1 MFLCIDT
8 DLCLN
13 LYILFNSTK
22 YLTKLSLL
30 KDYTTGCC
38 DLLFVIRGF
47 WSFCFQLVSYAV
59 IAFKSVSVVIVLQ
72 ILSRLSE
79 SG

>member
-1 MFLCIDT
+1 MFLCIDI

-30 KDYTTGCC
+30 KDYTTRCC

-47 WSFCFQLVSYAV
+47 WIFCFQFVPFAV
-59 IAFKSVSVVIVLQ
+59 LTLKSMQIIVV
-72 ILSRLSE
+72 
-79 SG
+79 